1 MCGIAGIV
9 GPSSHD
15 AALLSRMGDRL
26 IHRGPDDDGIWSD
39 PDRPVGFSHRR
50 LSILDLSPAGHQ
62 PMLSADGRWAICY
75 NGEIYNHADIR
86 TSLDPAGTMAWRGHS
101 DTETLVEAV
110 SRWGVAPTLD
120 KIVGM
125 FALALLDR
133 REGMLHLIR
142 DRFGEKPL
150 YYGMAG
156 RDLLFASELKVFH
169 EHPDFS
175 KTVDMDAVSAFVSR
189 GFIAAPR
196 SIFRDVKKLPAGH
209 WLQIRVADMPGSL
222 PESVAYWSYTDVVRQ
237 GLQQPFNDR
246 AEALDAMDAALR
258 RSIHAQAVA
267 DVPVGTFL
275 SGGIDSSLITAVYQ
289 NLHPGRVNSFTIG
302 FDEAGYDE
310 SHDARRIADHLGT
323 NHHELR
329 VSSSDAMAV
338 IPTLAE
344 IYDEPFGDSSQI
356 PTLLV
361 SRMARKT
368 VTVALSGDG
377 GDELFGGYNRY
388 TRLPRLWSLMT
399 AIPRPLRRALG
410 NVAGAV
416 PESAWNG
423 LAALGKPGRA
433 ADHIGAKM
441 VKFSRL
447 AATLDTPDQLLASFL
462 NEWSGYGSPLA
473 SGPLPVSSPLP
484 LDENAPLASRVML
497 SDALQYLPG
506 DILCKV
512 DRAAMSCSLETR
524 VPFLDHR
531 LATEAARIPVG
542 MNIAGSDGKQILRD
556 LLARYVPRELFERPK
571 AGFAIPIG
579 RWMRTDLRPW
589 AEDLLSE
596 QSLRDAGVFDV
607 AVIRSR
613 WSDHLSG
620 RIDASQAIWSILMC
634 QSWRR
639 HWRIN

>member
-9 GPSSHD
+9 GPRSHD
-15 AALLSRMGDRL
+15 ASLLSGMGGRL
-26 IHRGPDDDGIWSD
+26 AHRGPDDSGIWSD

-50 LSILDLSPAGHQ
+50 LSIVDLSPAGHQ
-62 PMLSADGRWAICY
+62 PMLSADERWAICY
-75 NGEIYNHADIR
+75 NGEIYNHTEIR
-86 TSLDPAGTMAWRGHS
+86 ASLDPDNALAWRGHS

-110 SRWGVAPTLD
+110 ARWGVAPVLD

-133 REGMLHLIR
+133 REGILHLIR

-150 YYGMAG
+150 YYGTAG
-156 RDLLFASELKVFH
+156 RDVLFASELKAFH

-175 KTVDMDAVSAFVSR
+175 NTVDEEAVAAFVSR

-209 WLQIRVADMPGSL
+209 WLQIHVAGAPASL
-222 PESVAYWSYTDVVRQ
+222 PDPVPYWAYADVVRQ
-237 GLQQPFNDR
+237 GLQQPFGDR
-246 AEALDAMDAALR
+246 AEALDAIDAALH
-258 RSIHAQAVA
+258 RSISAQSVA

-289 NLHPGRVNSFTIG
+289 DLNPGRVNSFTIG

-310 SHDARRIADHLGT
+310 SQDARRIADHLGT

-329 VSSSDAMAV
+329 VSSGDAMAT

-344 IYDEPFGDSSQI
+344 VYDEPFGDSSQI

-361 SRMARKT
+361 SRMARGT
-368 VTVALSGDG
+368 VTVALSGDA

-388 TRLPRLWSLMT
+388 TRLPKLWSLMT
-399 AIPRPLRRALG
+399 AVPRPLRYVMG
-410 NVAGAV
+410 NVVGAI
-416 PESAWNG
+416 PESAWNR
-423 LAALGKPGRA
+423 LVALGQPARA
-433 ADHIGAKM
+433 ADHIGAKI

-447 AATLDTPDQLLASFL
+447 AATLDGPDQLLASFL

-473 SGPLPVSSPLP
+473 SGSLPTSSALP
-484 LDENAPLASRVML
+484 LDDRAPLATRVML

-512 DRAAMSCSLETR
+512 DRAAMSVGLETR

-531 LATEAARIPVG
+531 LAAEAARIPVG
-542 MNIAGSDGKQILRD
+542 MNISGGGGKRILRD
-556 LLARYVPRELFERPK
+556 LLARYVPPEMFERPK

-579 RWMRTDLRPW
+579 RWLRTDLRPW

-596 QSLRDAGVFDV
+596 RSLRDAGLFDP
-607 AVIRSR
+607 AVIRTR

-620 RIDASQAIWSILMC
+620 RVDASQAIWSILMY
-634 QSWRR
+634 QSWRQ
-639 HWRIN
+639 HWRIR